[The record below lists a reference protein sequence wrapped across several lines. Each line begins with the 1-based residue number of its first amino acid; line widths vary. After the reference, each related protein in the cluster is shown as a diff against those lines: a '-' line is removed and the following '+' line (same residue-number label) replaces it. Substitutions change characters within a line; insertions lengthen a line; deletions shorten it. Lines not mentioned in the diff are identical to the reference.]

1 MKNDDNLNDEVDWI
15 DDLISELVV
24 HQDLALHHKGAPM
37 LPDYTRSLLNHQSF
51 LQSTSK
57 QHDISYFLRTLSSII
72 HQDSSNSKVDF
83 IVLFSKH
90 AAHALQLDGPSSEGF
105 PGGMVGLLEG
115 CRQKNQQLYRE
126 CTHKIIRELL
136 ELGEFEEA
144 RVYAEEFKLVRETI
158 DMFDTVIS
166 SEVIELDK
174 TLRARDGLFEL
185 LLDQLDDG
193 GNQID
198 LVRIKQNIQEV
209 GEQRLV
215 VVDPKGQKGV
225 RDGIIF
231 VNDLQTG
238 FQISKNGG
246 TLYIQNGDYS
256 TQSFFSVA
264 LPGGSSKTLN
274 VIGEST
280 CETCINGAVTIQTEG
295 TVTFQNIKFEI
306 GDCAESNAA
315 INVFS
320 GEVVFD
326 GCILECFVNTAI
338 YVHGGATSDRKTT
351 VRLRACL
358 VEGLQSCQR
367 VFGLEKGVFTDLE
380 VTSTYFNE
388 MLSVLSWFSPRPANN
403 VNISFNNSFF
413 NQIQDGLRVELSEAS
428 NVHVE
433 VKRSSFNLVLYNE
446 DSPSSAVAFSS
457 TKALHTSA
465 MAFSS
470 TKALHTSAMAL
481 SSDKALHTSAMALS
495 SDKALPNSAMTLK
508 FVENLV
514 DYQHTQGSGI
524 DVCGALSCLVQG
536 SSFRTGRGID
546 RRLSTSVGALLAKV
560 KEAVFE
566 SNYITGFRI
575 GIKVSGKCDL
585 IIKKSNFTECSLGLS
600 ISKEPQQSCKAVS
613 SCSLEGTV
621 FTNVFNGIVCEA
633 IHATVDLVCC
643 RFTNVLIPLLTN
655 KKAKSTR
662 ISDCQSTR
670 CVDISDTET
679 DLHQPDHLD
688 VNSAATSLT
697 EFNRHVMKSD
707 ALVVEASPDDFSQ
720 GKQHPSPDDDLK
732 LLLIVEKNLPFQV
745 EVDRNN
751 TQSITIT

>member
-1 MKNDDNLNDEVDWI
+1 
-15 DDLISELVV
+15 
-24 HQDLALHHKGAPM
+24 
-37 LPDYTRSLLNHQSF
+37 
-51 LQSTSK
+51 
-57 QHDISYFLRTLSSII
+57 
-72 HQDSSNSKVDF
+72 
-83 IVLFSKH
+83 
-90 AAHALQLDGPSSEGF
+90 
-105 PGGMVGLLEG
+105 
-115 CRQKNQQLYRE
+115 
-126 CTHKIIRELL
+126 
-136 ELGEFEEA
+136 
-144 RVYAEEFKLVRETI
+144 
-158 DMFDTVIS
+158 
-166 SEVIELDK
+166 
-174 TLRARDGLFEL
+174 
-185 LLDQLDDG
+185 
-193 GNQID
+193 
-198 LVRIKQNIQEV
+198 
-209 GEQRLV
+209 
-215 VVDPKGQKGV
+215 
-225 RDGIIF
+225 
-231 VNDLQTG
+231 
-238 FQISKNGG
+238 
-246 TLYIQNGDYS
+246 
-256 TQSFFSVA
+256 
-264 LPGGSSKTLN
+264 LN

-315 INVFS
+315 INVFR

-413 NQIQDGLRVELSEAS
+413 NQIQDGLRVALSEAS

-457 TKALHTSA
+457 T
-465 MAFSS
+465 
-470 TKALHTSAMAL
+470 
-481 SSDKALHTSAMALS
+481 KALHTSAMALS

-633 IHATVDLVCC
+633 IHATVDLVSC

-679 DLHQPDHLD
+679 DLHQPDPLD
-688 VNSAATSLT
+688 VNSAATGLT